1 MKTRTSQNRLRKRD
15 ERYVE
20 QYGSASPL
28 IDFYERER
36 LNKYIPM
43 SFKIAARFP
52 TNVLTYEERQQV
64 AFVGICAAMR
74 SFNNKSDEAYWA
86 WRKGCYAVQEAIRT
100 EINRQCRNPQLAEM
114 ESCPDD
120 GDDEFGKNPLEAQI
134 EREENEARQK
144 LIRKMR
150 RAINKLPE
158 RLREIMIRV
167 ALKGESQ
174 IQVAQELGLSQG
186 WVSRLYAQGLE
197 ELREKMGVAPKA

>member
-1 MKTRTSQNRLRKRD
+1 MKMRTSQNRLRKRD

-28 IDFYERER
+28 IDFYEREW

-43 SFKIAARFP
+43 SYKIAARFS

-64 AFVGICAAMR
+64 AFLGICAAMR
-74 SFNNKSDEAYWA
+74 SFNSKSDEAYWA

-100 EINRQCRNPQLAEM
+100 EINRQCRNPQIAET

-120 GDDEFGKNPLEAQI
+120 DERGKNPLEAQI

-144 LIRKMR
+144 LLRKMR

-174 IQVAQELGLSQG
+174 VQVAQELGLSQG

-197 ELREKMGVAPKA
+197 ELRIKMDVVPKA